1 MPYIYHTNQPN
12 VGKYTSPMDGMGNYS
27 QMPFPKQCC
36 GAYSEQDYSW
46 AAYSITFTLSIV
58 ISYLPSYRVS
68 GSRREKTLPQ
78 LTLTLPNIAPEN
90 RPSQKEISSSNHS
103 FSGTT

>member
-36 GAYSEQDYSW
+36 GAYSQRL
-46 AAYSITFTLSIV
+46 AVA
-58 ISYLPSYRVS
+58 
-68 GSRREKTLPQ
+68 PQ
-78 LTLTLPNIAPEN
+78 MEDDTAVENI
-90 RPSQKEISSSNHS
+90 
-103 FSGTT
+103 